1 LRKRLNAAA
10 LALLL
15 AACGAP
21 PARSP
26 APHPSSP
33 PPEPPPASSPA
44 PPATSPEASAAGAR
58 GTAYRIDSSHSE
70 LRLLVYRAGVMAAL
84 GHDHVIINRAIEGWV
99 NPGDSLAGAAFFLS
113 IPTSGFVV
121 DEAAARAQEGDDFSE
136 EVGDDAK
143 AGTLHN
149 MLSPAILDAQSHA
162 SITVR
167 SISIEAAP
175 AGAQV
180 PAGGAEAQAGGGARV
195 PAGGAKARAGGG
207 AEAQAGGARVPAGGA
222 EARAGGGAEAQ
233 AGGARVPPA
242 EGQGSPPGEQATV
255 RISVAGH
262 ESTLVVPF
270 TLDTSAGRLH
280 ARAEFTVRQTA
291 LGLTPFTALLGAL
304 RVEDQLRLKLD
315 LVANRD

>member
-1 LRKRLNAAA
+1 
-10 LALLL
+10 
-15 AACGAP
+15 
-21 PARSP
+21 
-26 APHPSSP
+26 
-33 PPEPPPASSPA
+33 
-44 PPATSPEASAAGAR
+44 
-58 GTAYRIDSSHSE
+58 
-70 LRLLVYRAGVMAAL
+70 MAAL

-149 MLSPAILDAQSHA
+149 MLSPAVLDAQSHA

-175 AGAQV
+175 GRAPGAEAQAGRAQVPARGAEGQAAGAEAQAGEGARVPAAGAEAQAGEGARVPAAGAEAQASEDARVPAAGAEARAGEGARV
-180 PAGGAEAQAGGGARV
+180 PAGGAEAQAGGGAQ
-195 PAGGAKARAGGG
+195 
-207 AEAQAGGARVPAGGA
+207 AQPGGARVA
-222 EARAGGGAEAQ
+222 
-233 AGGARVPPA
+233 PA
-242 EGQGSPPGEQATV
+242 EGQGASPGEQATV

-270 TLDTSAGRLH
+270 ALDTSGGRLH
-280 ARAEFTVRQTA
+280 AQAAFTVRQTA

-304 RVEDQLRLKLD
+304 RVEDQLRVKID

>member
-1 LRKRLNAAA
+1 
-10 LALLL
+10 
-15 AACGAP
+15 
-21 PARSP
+21 
-26 APHPSSP
+26 
-33 PPEPPPASSPA
+33 
-44 PPATSPEASAAGAR
+44 
-58 GTAYRIDSSHSE
+58 
-70 LRLLVYRAGVMAAL
+70 MAAL
-84 GHDHVIINRAIEGWV
+84 GHDHVIVNRAIEGWV

-136 EVGDDAK
+136 EVGEDAK

-149 MLSPAILDAQSHA
+149 MLSPAVLDAQSHA

-175 AGAQV
+175 GGAQV
-180 PAGGAEAQAGGGARV
+180 PAAGAEAQAGGGARV
-195 PAGGAKARAGGG
+195 PAGGG
-207 AEAQAGGARVPAGGA
+207 EAQVGGGARVPAGGGEAQVGGGAQVPARAAEGQAALA
-222 EARAGGGAEAQ
+222 EAKASGGAEAR

-280 ARAEFTVRQTA
+280 AQAAFTVRQTA

-304 RVEDQLRLKLD
+304 RVEDQLRVKLD

>member
-1 LRKRLNAAA
+1 
-10 LALLL
+10 
-15 AACGAP
+15 
-21 PARSP
+21 
-26 APHPSSP
+26 
-33 PPEPPPASSPA
+33 
-44 PPATSPEASAAGAR
+44 
-58 GTAYRIDSSHSE
+58 
-70 LRLLVYRAGVMAAL
+70 MAAL

-99 NPGDSLAGAAFFLS
+99 NPGDFLAGAAFFLS

-121 DEAAARAQEGDDFSE
+121 DEAAARAQEGDDFAE

-149 MLSPAILDAQSHA
+149 MLSPAVLDAQSHA

-180 PAGGAEAQAGGGARV
+180 PAGVAEAQAG
-195 PAGGAKARAGGG
+195 
-207 AEAQAGGARVPAGGA
+207 GGARVPAGGA

-242 EGQGSPPGEQATV
+242 EGQGPPPGEQATV

-270 TLDTSAGRLH
+270 TLGTSAGRLH

-304 RVEDQLRLKLD
+304 RVEDQLRVKLD

>member
-1 LRKRLNAAA
+1 
-10 LALLL
+10 
-15 AACGAP
+15 
-21 PARSP
+21 
-26 APHPSSP
+26 
-33 PPEPPPASSPA
+33 
-44 PPATSPEASAAGAR
+44 
-58 GTAYRIDSSHSE
+58 
-70 LRLLVYRAGVMAAL
+70 MAAL
-84 GHDHVIINRAIEGWV
+84 GHDHVIVNRALEGWV
-99 NPGDSLAGAAFFLS
+99 NPGDSLAAAAFFLS

-136 EVGDDAK
+136 EIGDEAK

-149 MLSPAILDAQSHA
+149 MLSPAVLDAQSHA

-180 PAGGAEAQAGGGARV
+180 PEAGAQVSTGSARVSTGGAQV
-195 PAGGAKARAGGG
+195 PAGGAQVSTAGAEVQPAGAQVPAGSARVSTGGAQVPAGSAQVSTAGVRAPAGGEEVPARGARVRAAGAGAEAGGG
-207 AEAQAGGARVPAGGA
+207 AEVPARGA
-222 EARAGGGAEAQ
+222 ERRAGAEAQ

-280 ARAEFTVRQTA
+280 AQAAFTLRQTA

-304 RVEDQLRLKLD
+304 RVEDQLRVQLD